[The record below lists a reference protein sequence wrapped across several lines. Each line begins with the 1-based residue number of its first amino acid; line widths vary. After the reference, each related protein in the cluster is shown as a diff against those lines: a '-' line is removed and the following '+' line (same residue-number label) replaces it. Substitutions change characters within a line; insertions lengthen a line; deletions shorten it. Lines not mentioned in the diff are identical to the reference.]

1 MYSLLLMAA
10 ASLEIILKKVEPALR
25 YHMDEAGVS
34 AETQKKVYE
43 QGIVSLRTFAG
54 LEEDRK
60 AVRTVLQ
67 SDFGLDPAGNLA
79 LRSDVALLLCVWES
93 ARTQLSVQEKNRQE
107 SKLGMQQRIV
117 QPSDYATMRSAVEA
131 KHGRLKDREAPSKGM
146 IASKLEQVEDGA
158 PIAEDLREV
167 TSFADSEVEAYNAII
182 DPSMGFLR
190 IRPGKTTT
198 TPPSTPEELRLRHR
212 RIGLAW
218 DFVKARH
225 TTRAW
230 LPTSSVDTFRKLSD
244 YVLGA
249 SVAGL
254 RAADQRSPTW
264 SLVLTYEL
272 ELRKAAYRFVRD
284 GDCACIDSA
293 IEKAMDSPKLLT
305 EHFVV
310 PFTLGKSFSPASGSP
325 AHEKGFGKG
334 KQMPSWDRQWG
345 KSSMTPEGKPIC
357 FKFQKGRCSDKA
369 CRFAHACQRCFGR
382 HPFTQCRFKKEAGNG
397 RVPEEAA
404 S

>member
-1 MYSLLLMAA
+1 M
-10 ASLEIILKKVEPALR
+10 
-25 YHMDEAGVS
+25 
-34 AETQKKVYE
+34 
-43 QGIVSLRTFAG
+43 
-54 LEEDRK
+54 EEDRK

-79 LRSDVALLLCVWES
+79 PRSDIALLLCVWES

-218 DFVKARH
+218 DFVKSASHH
-225 TTRAW
+225 TRFVAYIIG
-230 LPTSSVDTFRKLSD
+230 RKLSD

-249 SVAGL
+249 SV
-254 RAADQRSPTW
+254 
-264 SLVLTYEL
+264 
-272 ELRKAAYRFVRD
+272 K
-284 GDCACIDSA
+284 
-293 IEKAMDSPKLLT
+293 EKSYK
-305 EHFVV
+305 VGV
-310 PFTLGKSFSPASGSP
+310 
-325 AHEKGFGKG
+325 GFLK
-334 KQMPSWDRQWG
+334 
-345 KSSMTPEGKPIC
+345 
-357 FKFQKGRCSDKA
+357 
-369 CRFAHACQRCFGR
+369 
-382 HPFTQCRFKKEAGNG
+382 
-397 RVPEEAA
+397 
-404 S
+404 